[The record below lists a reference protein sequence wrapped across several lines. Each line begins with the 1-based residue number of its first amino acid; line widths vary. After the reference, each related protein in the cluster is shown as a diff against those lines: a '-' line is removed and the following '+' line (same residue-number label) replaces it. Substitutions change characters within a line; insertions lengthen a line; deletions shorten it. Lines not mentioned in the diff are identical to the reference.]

1 MRFES
6 IENYSGAVKETTKKV
21 ETVIA
26 SVLVAFLATFP
37 LLTKFLQGVCHIQI
51 FDSDVAVT
59 QFMFLLSC
67 LAGFVTWHEKR
78 HLSLASLSDKLPPKA
93 RVFTENVKVLLMT
106 AVLTA
111 LFIDCVCQAAN
122 PEIQAGRF
130 WGIPLK
136 LFFLA
141 LPLCYL
147 LILAY
152 NFFSYLKHCATDEL
166 GSDAAILSINSL
178 ILCIA
183 GFLLGLAISGSTIL
197 GVLYYARGVESNAF
211 LAKLAEG
218 WFWLAGKAM
227 VPFLLILL
235 VSAFMGVPLF
245 LVLGGFSYVLFSA
258 NGGYV
263 DVIPLETLRI
273 LTERNTLAIP
283 LFTIAGYILS
293 QSKAGKRYV
302 ALFRSLFGSF
312 RGGTV
317 IASVIVVTLFST
329 FTGVSGVTILALGGL
344 LSIAL
349 AGSGYDKG
357 RGESLVT
364 ASGAIGLLFPPSAA
378 IIMYATVNYFSVDV
392 FDLFK
397 GALIPGLLMMASMI
411 ILGVIFDTRKT
422 RDKFSAKA
430 LASSLF
436 NALPE
441 LLMPLLMCVFY
452 FRGVFDLFE
461 TAAFAVVYSYL
472 LTTLPRLELLIGERE
487 KEIAKEGALDSSAEG
502 ALGEGGAKSTLGES
516 GAKGALGE
524 STAKSDLGD
533 SSSKSTWGNNGAVG
547 TSGKSDA
554 GQPLSES
561 VAKSGFGASSVA
573 QALGKKLAIKCTGGD
588 FSFKQSLKTIFGS
601 VPVFGGVIFILGAA
615 AGISYFVL
623 DASVP
628 EILTKFIKSFVS
640 SKIVFLLLMNIV
652 LLFVGCIMDMFS
664 AILIVSPL
672 LLPLAESFGVSAVH
686 AAVIFLMNLS
696 IGFLTPPVGMD
707 LFISSYT
714 FNKPMGRVVKGI
726 LPFLAVQFVVLLLV
740 TYVPWFT
747 SAIR

>member
-1 MRFES
+1 MRFENIS
-6 IENYSGAVKETTKKV
+6 EYTGAVKETTKKV
-21 ETVIA
+21 ETVLA

-37 LLTKFLQGVCHIQI
+37 LLTKILQAFRVQVM
-51 FDSDVAVT
+51 DSDVAVT

-78 HLSLASLSDKLPPKA
+78 HLSLASLSDRLPPKA
-93 RVFTENVKVLLMT
+93 RIFTENVKVLLMT
-106 AVLTA
+106 TVLTA
-111 LFIDCVCQAAN
+111 LFIDCICQVAN
-122 PEIQAGRF
+122 PEIQTGRF
-130 WGIPLK
+130 WFIPLK

-152 NFFSYLKHCATDEL
+152 NFFSYLKHCATDKH
-166 GSDAAILSINSL
+166 GSDEALLSINSL
-178 ILCIA
+178 ILCVI
-183 GFLLGLAISGSTIL
+183 GFLLGLLISGSTIW
-197 GVLYYARGVESNAF
+197 GIIYYATGAQVTGF
-211 LAKLAEG
+211 LEKLIAG
-218 WFWLAGKAM
+218 WMWLSTKAM

-293 QSKAGKRYV
+293 QSNAGHRYV
-302 ALFRSLFGSF
+302 LLFKSLFGSF

-349 AGSGYDKG
+349 TGSGYDKG

-397 GALIPGLLMMASMI
+397 GALIPGLLMMVSMI
-411 ILGVIFDTRKT
+411 VLGIIFDTRKT
-422 RDKFSAKA
+422 REKFSAKA
-430 LASSLF
+430 LCSALF

-441 LLMPLLMCVFY
+441 LLLPLLMCLFY

-472 LTTLPRLELLIGERE
+472 LTTLPRFELSITVASKTE
-487 KEIAKEGALDSSAEG
+487 KEVASEEALKSDNGAAKDTLNNT
-502 ALGEGGAKSTLGES
+502 GAKITLG
-516 GAKGALGE
+516 K
-524 STAKSDLGD
+524 
-533 SSSKSTWGNNGAVG
+533 NG
-547 TSGKSDA
+547 S
-554 GQPLSES
+554 L
-561 VAKSGFGASSVA
+561 
-573 QALGKKLAIKCTGGD
+573 KCTGSD
-588 FSFKQSLKTIFGS
+588 FSFAQSLKTIFGS

-623 DASVP
+623 DAQVP
-628 EILTKFIKSFVS
+628 ALLTTFIKSFVS
-640 SKIVFLLLMNIV
+640 NKYIFLLLMNIV

-664 AILIVSPL
+664 AILIVSPM
-672 LLPLAESFGVSAVH
+672 LLPLAETFGVAPVH

-747 SAIR
+747 GAIK